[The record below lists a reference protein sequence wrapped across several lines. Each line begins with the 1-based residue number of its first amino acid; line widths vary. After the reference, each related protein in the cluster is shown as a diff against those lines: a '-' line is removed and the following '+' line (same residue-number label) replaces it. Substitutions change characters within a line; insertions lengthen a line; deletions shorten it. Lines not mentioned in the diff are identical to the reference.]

1 MIEIDL
7 HEMTV
12 TEALDYFIGTYNS
25 NKGQSLKIIHGYGS
39 TGVGGRIRS
48 AVRNFIELNKSCFN
62 RIEFGEI
69 LERNQGYTIVYYRSE
84 LPDPNDVLKEKI
96 RDYCAMSPKTKE
108 KIVGDFRKF
117 GSGAVMQVLK
127 ELVSSGRLIE
137 IKGKVKKY
145 GVK

>member
-12 TEALDYFIGTYNS
+12 TEALDYFIGSYNS

-48 AVRNFIELNKSCFN
+48 AVRSFIESNKNCFS
-62 RIEFGEI
+62 RIEFGET

-84 LPDPNDVLKEKI
+84 LPDRNDLIKDKIRTFCAITPKTMEKI
-96 RDYCAMSPKTKE
+96 AGE
-108 KIVGDFRKF
+108 FRRY
-117 GSGAVMQVLK
+117 GTGAVNQAVK
-127 ELVSSGRLIE
+127 ELVSAERLTE

-145 GVK
+145 KA

>member
-39 TGVGGRIRS
+39 TGVGGRVRS

-62 RIEFGEI
+62 RVEFGEI
-69 LERNQGYTIVYYRSE
+69 LERNQGYTIVCYKSE
-84 LPDPNDVLKEKI
+84 LPDSSDILKDKI
-96 RDYCAMSPKTKE
+96 RDYCAITPKTRE
-108 KIVGDFRKF
+108 KILGDFRKF
-117 GSGAVMQVLK
+117 GSVAVMQALK
-127 ELVSSGRLIE
+127 ELVSSGKLTE
-137 IKGKVKKY
+137 IKGKVKKF
-145 GVK
+145 KA

>member
-12 TEALDYFIGTYNS
+12 SEALEYFIDIYNS

-48 AVRNFIELNKSCFN
+48 AVRNFIESNKNCFS
-62 RIEFGEI
+62 RIEFGEVV
-69 LERNQGYTIVYYRSE
+69 ERNQGYTIVYYRSS
-84 LPDPNDVLKEKI
+84 LPEKDDILKDKI
-96 RDYCAMSPKTKE
+96 ITYCTISHKTKE
-108 KIVGDFRKF
+108 KIIGNFRKF
-117 GSGAVMQVLK
+117 GTGAVNQAVK
-127 ELVSSGRLIE
+127 DLVSAGRITE

-145 GVK
+145 KA

>member
-7 HEMTV
+7 HEKNV

-84 LPDPNDVLKEKI
+84 LPDQNDVLKEKI

-127 ELVSSGRLIE
+127 ELISSGRLIE

-145 GVK
+145 GIK